1 MKNVDVKFLKSILQ
15 SAYLPDS
22 NKSIYDSGSVVNIDI
37 KEKDILLDISI
48 NNPTHHYKNKL
59 EEVIRNSFKDIVEYK
74 LQINF
79 LLKEN
84 KNSDT
89 KLESVSKVKN
99 IIAVCSGKG
108 GVGKSTI
115 TANLAVALSK
125 LGNKVGIIDADIY
138 GPSMHIM
145 FGIEDKLP
153 HKINVDGRSYM
164 HPVESHDIS
173 ILSIGFFAKKN
184 EAMVWRGPMA
194 SKALSQMI
202 VDAYWGELDYL
213 LIDLP
218 PGTGDIHLSLVQAV
232 PVTGAIVVS
241 TPQPIALADARK
253 AVGMFKMDS
262 INVPIIGIVENMSFF
277 VSGDDT
283 KHYIFGKE
291 GAKDLANEL
300 SLDFLSS
307 IPLVEYIREC
317 ADNGQPAVNNN
328 ELKIA
333 EIFEQ
338 FAKKVIN
345 KVDIRN
351 DEYLKTETVKIT
363 HSDGCSNK

>member
-1 MKNVDVKFLKSILQ
+1 MQ
-15 SAYLPDS
+15 
-22 NKSIYDSGSVVNIDI
+22 
-37 KEKDILLDISI
+37 
-48 NNPTHHYKNKL
+48 
-59 EEVIRNSFKDIVEYK
+59 
-74 LQINF
+74 
-79 LLKEN
+79 
-84 KNSDT
+84 
-89 KLESVSKVKN
+89 
-99 IIAVCSGKG
+99 
-108 GVGKSTI
+108 
-115 TANLAVALSK
+115 
-125 LGNKVGIIDADIY
+125 
-138 GPSMHIM
+138 
-145 FGIEDKLP
+145 
-153 HKINVDGRSYM
+153 
-164 HPVESHDIS
+164 PVESHDIS

-317 ADNGQPAVNNN
+317 
-328 ELKIA
+328 LSLIH
-333 EIFEQ
+333 I
-338 FAKKVIN
+338 
-345 KVDIRN
+345 
-351 DEYLKTETVKIT
+351 
-363 HSDGCSNK
+363 

>member
-1 MKNVDVKFLKSILQ
+1 
-15 SAYLPDS
+15 
-22 NKSIYDSGSVVNIDI
+22 
-37 KEKDILLDISI
+37 
-48 NNPTHHYKNKL
+48 
-59 EEVIRNSFKDIVEYK
+59 
-74 LQINF
+74 
-79 LLKEN
+79 
-84 KNSDT
+84 
-89 KLESVSKVKN
+89 
-99 IIAVCSGKG
+99 
-108 GVGKSTI
+108 
-115 TANLAVALSK
+115 
-125 LGNKVGIIDADIY
+125 
-138 GPSMHIM
+138 
-145 FGIEDKLP
+145 
-153 HKINVDGRSYM
+153 
-164 HPVESHDIS
+164 
-173 ILSIGFFAKKN
+173 
-184 EAMVWRGPMA
+184 MA